1 MCADDGLG
9 LDFFYSRASS
19 YGLSLKGMQ
28 TMSYKD
34 ALRYVTD
41 AKGNVEYVIL
51 PWDLWR
57 RPGAAGRRSAR

>member
-1 MCADDGLG
+1 
-9 LDFFYSRASS
+9 
-19 YGLSLKGMQ
+19 
-28 TMSYKD
+28 MSYKD